1 MKEVMEKK
9 TLMYLKKKLKSKKNE
24 SSQILRIAK
33 HNTDSVLNLEST
45 SLEWLART
53 GLVKY
58 HFPPKSNPDTE
69 SDILSLGII
78 TPQADAVVA
87 RIDSSSSNDYLEL
100 EIVGVGSPLVIELSS
115 VLARLMGM
123 WLWCITWDSRT

>member
-1 MKEVMEKK
+1 MN
-9 TLMYLKKKLKSKKNE
+9 S
-24 SSQILRIAK
+24 
-33 HNTDSVLNLEST
+33 EST

-69 SDILSLGII
+69 SDVLSLGII

-87 RIDSSSSNDYLEL
+87 RVDSSSSNDYMEL
-100 EIVGVGSPLVIELSS
+100 EIVCGFFY
-115 VLARLMGM
+115 
-123 WLWCITWDSRT
+123 

>member
-1 MKEVMEKK
+1 ME
-9 TLMYLKKKLKSKKNE
+9 
-24 SSQILRIAK
+24 
-33 HNTDSVLNLEST
+33 HNTDHVLNLESI

-69 SDILSLGII
+69 SDVLSLGII

-87 RIDSSSSNDYLEL
+87 RIDSSSSNDYMEL
-100 EIVGVGSPLVIELSS
+100 EIVCRNFLLVIGVIVSF
-115 VLARLMGM
+115 
-123 WLWCITWDSRT
+123 C

>member
-1 MKEVMEKK
+1 MFFKII
-9 TLMYLKKKLKSKKNE
+9 LKFQSIE
-24 SSQILRIAK
+24 K
-33 HNTDSVLNLEST
+33 HNTYHVLNSEST

-69 SDILSLGII
+69 SDVLSLGII

-87 RIDSSSSNDYLEL
+87 RVDSSSSNDYMEL
-100 EIVGVGSPLVIELSS
+100 EIVRGFLLVIANIITVFWIDWRKRGCGLQ
-115 VLARLMGM
+115 LGAARYSCEGA
-123 WLWCITWDSRT
+123 DQQDK

>member
-1 MKEVMEKK
+1 M
-9 TLMYLKKKLKSKKNE
+9 
-24 SSQILRIAK
+24 RIAK
-33 HNTDSVLNLEST
+33 HNTDNVLNLEST